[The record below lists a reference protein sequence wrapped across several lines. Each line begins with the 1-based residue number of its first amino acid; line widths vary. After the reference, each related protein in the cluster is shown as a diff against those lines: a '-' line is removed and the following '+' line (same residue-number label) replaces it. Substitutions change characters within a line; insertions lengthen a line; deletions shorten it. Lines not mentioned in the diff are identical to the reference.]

1 MDRRAQASGHVFGIP
16 RSLTIVHAGSSAL
29 LSVEP
34 RIRYAWG
41 WSMGSPA
48 AFQPLSPSTMTLTS
62 VYPASTARRAAAWDA
77 SQWMFAQ

>member
-1 MDRRAQASGHVFGIP
+1 MDRPEASGHVFGIP
-16 RSLTIVHAGSSAL
+16 RSFTTVAAGSSAL
-29 LSVEP
+29 VSVEP
-34 RIRYAWG
+34 RIRYPCG
-41 WSMGSPA
+41 WSTGSPA